1 MLSEIIDNL
10 EIILNGS
17 FPSAWVPSF
26 VPCQDRPE
34 GAIEVFIP
42 FCEQHGVLKE
52 IADNIETL
60 PVSGI
65 PRLSSQ
71 YNQEGKEAFLSRG
84 RVDMDEMF
92 KSLNEHLPQFVP

>member
-26 VPCQDRPE
+26 VPCQDRLE

-42 FCEQHGVLKE
+42 FCEQHGVLKK
-52 IADNIETL
+52 IADDIETL
-60 PVSGI
+60 PVTGVL
-65 PRLSSQ
+65 RLSSQ
-71 YNQEGKEAFLSRG
+71 YNEEGNETFSSG
-84 RVDMDEMF
+84 RCADMDEMF
-92 KSLNEHLPQFVP
+92 KSLEEHLLQFVP